1 MNNHYLINDIIN
13 SIDSNHLDILQ
24 ESIEIECKLA
34 TGKDGR
40 GGLPSA
46 FWESYSAFANTNGGV
61 VVLGVKE
68 KNGQFEVQGIVD
80 VAKVKKELFDNLNNK
95 KKVSTNLLS
104 DSDIHEWQIDDK
116 TVMLV
121 AVPRAKRTQQPIHLT
136 ENPYGNTFIRQH
148 EGDYRLDDDKVN
160 LLIAEKQLENRDDEV
175 LEHYTLDDL
184 DLTSVQD
191 YRQIYTNLNP
201 NSPFNSYDTQKFL
214 QQIGAYGV
222 NRSKKIGGITKAGLL
237 MFGQLSAIQD
247 IFPNYFVD
255 YREHLNDNPR
265 WSHRLALDGN
275 WSGNLFDFYRH
286 VAYRLPQGLD
296 VPFAL
301 KDGIRQDETPV
312 HDALREALV
321 NCLIHA
327 NYADRMPILVEKYE
341 HEFCFSNPGTM
352 RISAQY
358 ALEHTGSSD
367 CRNRKLQQMFRLIK
381 ICEQAGTGIQTIHDS
396 WVEQHWQKPTFEERR
411 EPNHQTLVKL
421 KIASLYP
428 QNIINDLMI
437 QFGQAFDTLS
447 QDERVVLATI
457 KMETT
462 STNTRLQKLL
472 GIHPTDITKL
482 LRQLIQKNM
491 LQKSGKGTGTVY
503 MLANTNPSDL
513 FSLSDT
519 PLDAPIGTPNAK
531 TDDSIITATNPN
543 TGLDKPNAGVNAGV
557 NKPNA
562 GVNAGV
568 DKLFE
573 LSQIPADEFEQ
584 LLKIA
589 KPSLSKSRLQAMDMQ
604 VIILALC
611 QHRPLG
617 PKALAVLL
625 NRTSDTLRK
634 NYLKPLTSDSLLSS
648 TYPDT
653 PNHPQQTYFTTE
665 QGKLFL
671 AQHDKYM

>member
-1 MNNHYLINDIIN
+1 MNNHYFINDIIN

-40 GGLPSA
+40 GSLPSA

-116 TVMLV
+116 VVMLV
-121 AVPRAKRTQQPIHLT
+121 AVPRAKRTQQPVHLT
-136 ENPYGNTFIRQH
+136 ENPYGNTFIHQH

-175 LEHYTLDDL
+175 LEHYTIEDL
-184 DLTSVQD
+184 DLTSIQD

-222 NRSKKIGGITKAGLL
+222 NRSKKISGVTKAGLL

-255 YREHLNDNPR
+255 YREYLNNNPR

-381 ICEQAGTGIQTIHDS
+381 ACEQAGTGIQTIHDS
-396 WVEQHWQKPTFEERR
+396 WAEQHWQKPTFEERR

-428 QNIINDLMI
+428 QNIINDLVI

-503 MLANTNPSDL
+503 RLADTNPTDL

-519 PLDAPIGTPNAK
+519 PLGTPIGIPIPNAK

-557 NKPNA
+557 DNPNAGVNAGLDKPNA

-568 DKLFE
+568 NPTDILPTPLNVKQQIQE
-573 LSQIPADEFEQ
+573 QILSLCAEQ
-584 LLKIA
+584 
-589 KPSLSKSRLQAMDMQ
+589 P
-604 VIILALC
+604 
-611 QHRPLG
+611 
-617 PKALAVLL
+617 
-625 NRTSDTLRK
+625 
-634 NYLKPLTSDSLLSS
+634 LSS
-648 TYPDT
+648 AQIAHFLQKNKDGIRNRYISELVKRGFLAFSFPES
-653 PNHPQQTYFTTE
+653 PNSKKQTYFTTE

-671 AQHDKYM
+671 VQHDKYM